1 MGAVGSSEQEG
12 TGCAPFA
19 MQHKTFDMRHV
30 GMLQVE
36 AEKARADRAEELA
49 DQLSKQIEEI
59 EFKSSV

>member
-12 TGCAPFA
+12 TGYAPFA
-19 MQHKTFDMRHV
+19 TQHKTCDMRHV

-49 DQLSKQIEEI
+49 DQLLKQIKQIEFES
-59 EFKSSV
+59 FV